1 MTKLHAQPYDL
12 DASGFYFDT
21 AEEYDTKQ
29 AANFNRYGQHVEEY
43 EIQIIDGNDDV
54 FTFNKI
60 MPVEQCNLD
69 EWFEALEEFEGF
81 DDDKQTAIDYLMD
94 IVGKSYTEAL
104 ETADNVYMHEGTKE
118 DYAYDFLNDSGALD
132 SLPEDLRSYFDYE
145 GYARDMEINGD
156 IYEISRELIVTNH
169 SQH

>member
-1 MTKLHAQPYDL
+1 MIKLHAQPYDL
-12 DASGFYFDT
+12 DASGFYFET
-21 AEEYDTKQ
+21 AEEYETKQ

-60 MPVEQCNLD
+60 IPVEQCNLE
-69 EWFEALEEFEGF
+69 EWFEAIEEFEGF
-81 DDDKQTAIDYLMD
+81 DDDKKIAIAYLMD
-94 IVGKSYTEAL
+94 IIGKSYADAL
-104 ETADNVYMHEGTKE
+104 EAAEGVYIHEGTKE
-118 DYAYDFLNDSGALD
+118 DYAYDFIQETGALD
-132 SLPEDLRSYFDYE
+132 SLPESLRGYFDYD
-145 GYARDMEINGD
+145 GLAQDLEINGD